1 MSRSPHSLKIYSP
14 RTGTTYTVSL
24 YNTKEEANNYN
35 ACFPLHIDNQTL
47 YAAYD
52 GYLGEFPSGGATP
65 LRVQK
70 NGAVFQVVQHGFHYL
85 QIQQSANQ
93 TITCTANGQSW
104 IDGSVHFFP
113 YGTQWH
119 ATVSGHPGWNAG
131 ALNATDGTLI
141 NSDVILLAS
150 PATLA
155 IPSGTLVIPASGAT
169 WMCPQYINRIKTHVG
184 VFDYY
189 YDVTA
194 GNSYTITYQRF
205 LGTRQWC
212 INNNAWVS
220 TSTSSITIEWGPHI
234 NK

>member
-1 MSRSPHSLKIYSP
+1 MSRSPHSLKIYSL

-24 YNTKEEANNYN
+24 YTTKEEANNHNTYL
-35 ACFPLHIDNQTL
+35 PIHIDNQTL

-52 GYLGEFPSGGATP
+52 SYLGEYPAGGYTP
-65 LRVQK
+65 LRSQQ
-70 NGAVFQVVQHGFHYL
+70 NGGVFQVVQNGYHYV

-93 TITCTANGQSW
+93 TITCTANGQTWS
-104 IDGSVHFFP
+104 DEGVHFFP

-131 ALNATDGTLI
+131 ALNATNGTLI
-141 NSDVILLAS
+141 NSGVILSAS

-155 IPSGTLVIPASGAT
+155 IPSGSLVIQSSGAT
-169 WMCPQYINRIKTHVG
+169 WVCPQYINRIKTHVG
-184 VFDYY
+184 VIDHY

-194 GNSYTITYQRF
+194 GNSYTITCSSTKHKKWYINDSVWF
-205 LGTRQWC
+205 LYN
-212 INNNAWVS
+212 I
-220 TSTSSITIEWGPHI
+220 SSITIEWGPHI